1 MNYRALIARHYPTD
15 SPLRRLLLLHSG
27 QVCRRALDIARRHP
41 ELGADL
47 ALTETFLRM
56 GVDELS
62 VNPVSVLPL
71 RKIIRGIDLRKEPGA
86 GLTDETEAVGT
97 TTD

>member
-1 MNYRALIARHYPTD
+1 MTIDAGHRHGTWV
-15 SPLRRLLLLHSG
+15 G
-27 QVCRRALDIARRHP
+27 ICG

-71 RKIIRGIDLRKEPGA
+71 RKVIRGIDLRKKPGA
-86 GLTDETEAVGT
+86 GLTDETEAEHT
-97 TTD
+97 TTE

>member
-1 MNYRALIARHYPTD
+1 
-15 SPLRRLLLLHSG
+15 
-27 QVCRRALDIARRHP
+27 
-41 ELGADL
+41 
-47 ALTETFLRM
+47 M

-86 GLTDETEAVGT
+86 GLTDETEAVST
-97 TTD
+97 APTE